1 MFAKPYILV
10 YLISFVFVYPL
21 LRLMLIELTDGY
33 MDVAYQWDWVI
44 GLFFGFALLL
54 FIVTAEK
61 IWEVMNLNPA
71 SIIKKE

>member
-1 MFAKPYILV
+1 
-10 YLISFVFVYPL
+10 
-21 LRLMLIELTDGY
+21 
-33 MDVAYQWDWVI
+33 MDVAYQWDWGI
-44 GLFFGFALLL
+44 GLFFGFSLLL